1 MGQLVSLLC
10 LLASANLDTLLLGM
24 GWALSDRRLS
34 PRAVAVIGLVTS
46 AVTALSL
53 AAGNCVTHWA
63 SPWLMQ
69 RGPGLLL
76 MGMGAWSVL
85 DWLRESGEAL
95 SAGQEEPPTT
105 WRQTLTLALV
115 LGGQQLRH
123 RCGSRA
129 GGIRPL
135 AGRRAEPAPD
145 LGNAAPGAAVRRLGA
160 ARRGGALGGA
170 GRRAAADSSRRG
182 GRRGRVGV
190 HGSRFFRIQIWGQC
204 SS

>member
-10 LLASANLDTLLLGM
+10 LLASANLDTLLLGIN
-24 GWALSDRRLS
+24 WTLSDRRLS

-46 AVTALSL
+46 AVTALAL
-53 AAGNCVTHWA
+53 AAGNCVTHWV

-85 DWLRESGEAL
+85 DWLRGSGEAL

-115 LGGQQLRH
+115 LGVNNCGIGVGAGLAGYGPWLAGGLNLLLTWGMLLLGQ
-123 RCGSRA
+123 RCAGWVQRA
-129 GGIRPL
+129 G
-135 AGRRAEPAPD
+135 AERWAA
-145 LGNAAPGAAVRRLGA
+145 LGSGLLLIMAGAATA
-160 ARRGGALGGA
+160 
-170 GRRAAADSSRRG
+170 G
-182 GRRGRVGV
+182 GR
-190 HGSRFFRIQIWGQC
+190 
-204 SS
+204 